1 MNLFTTLDRLKAD
14 LDALRPLAPEQ
25 EQRVLQKFRL
35 DWNYNSNAIEG
46 NSLTLGETRSLL
58 LHGLTAEGK
67 PLRDHLDIKG
77 HNEAILGLEEVVH
90 DDRPLTE
97 QFIREMHQVLLG
109 EEHYKPAHTAS
120 GQPTRQRIV
129 PGQYKSSTNNVV
141 TATGETFYFASP
153 EETPARMHDLL
164 TWYRQET
171 EAPTLHPVA
180 LAAEFH
186 HRFVSIHPFD
196 DGNGRMSR
204 LLMNLILMR
213 HGYPITVIKADEPT
227 RNRYLAA
234 LSAADA
240 GDPEPFLRFIIEN
253 VEASLQLMIRA
264 AKGESIEEPSDLDK
278 KLALLKKQVLTNE
291 DTIEKSWNM
300 DLQVSFFDALIDRLI
315 SDLTTQTSRFDAF
328 FLEKFFSGGVFYVGA
343 KLPVIKE
350 FSMISNVKETIK
362 RGLNKSAVLADTV
375 TFSIAW
381 TGFRQ
386 RRKSFD
392 LRLLIDFLFAEHEFG
407 IAVSI
412 DELLDGKPAYSDHDK
427 ALVFFDSIYLN
438 DYASIDYYDLNYQF
452 ANKVYDFIA
461 AKVAEADSSPS

>member
-1 MNLFTTLDRLKAD
+1 MPLFAALDRLKAD

-25 EQRVLQKFRL
+25 EQRVLHKFRL
-35 DWNYNSNAIEG
+35 DWNYHSNAIKG

-90 DDRPLTE
+90 DTRPLTE

-129 PGQYKSSTNNVV
+129 PGQYKSSTNNVR
-141 TATGETFYFASP
+141 TATGETFFFASP
-153 EETPARMHDLL
+153 EETPAKMHDLL

-171 EAPTLHPVA
+171 ENLTLHPVA

-213 HGYPITVIKADEPT
+213 HGYPITVIKADEHT

-234 LSAADA
+234 LAAADA
-240 GDPEPFLRFIIEN
+240 GDPEPFLRLIIEN
-253 VEASLQLMIRA
+253 VEASLHLMLRA
-264 AKGESIEEPSDLDK
+264 AKGESIDEPSDLDK
-278 KLALLKKQVLTNE
+278 KLTLLKKQMLNREEFTEKTWNAETQTKLYNSILQFWFADFGSEMARFNE
-291 DTIEKSWNM
+291 LFQQCEMSFHCKFSDELNVAQPPEPSSDLAICLNAATGRFNSSDPRDLMSQAMLLFRWNM
-300 DLQVSFFDALIDRLI
+300 FTGLATTFNQTVNFF
-315 SDLTTQTSRFDAF
+315 F
-328 FLEKFFSGGVFYVGA
+328 VF
-343 KLPVIKE
+343 KE
-350 FSMISNVKETIK
+350 SHFN
-362 RGLNKSAVLADTV
+362 L
-375 TFSIAW
+375 
-381 TGFRQ
+381 
-386 RRKSFD
+386 
-392 LRLLIDFLFAEHEFG
+392 LFAIYE
-407 IAVSI
+407 
-412 DELLDGKPAYSDHDK
+412 SDNSGAAQLVFQSDYK
-427 ALVFFDSIYLN
+427 ALFDQIEVHNLN
-438 DYASIDYYDLNYQF
+438 HQL

-461 AKVAEADSSPS
+461 NKVAEADLSPN

>member
-1 MNLFTTLDRLKAD
+1 MPLFAALARLKTD

-35 DWNYNSNAIEG
+35 DWNYHSNAIEG

-90 DDRPLTE
+90 DTRPLTE

-109 EEHYKPAHTAS
+109 EEHHKPSYTAS
-120 GQPTRQRIV
+120 GQPTHQRIV
-129 PGQYKSSTNNVV
+129 PGQYKTSTNNVQ
-141 TATGETFYFASP
+141 TATGETFFFASP
-153 EETPARMHDLL
+153 EETPAKMHDLL
-164 TWYRQET
+164 TWYRQE
-171 EAPTLHPVA
+171 EAAPSLHPVA

-264 AKGESIEEPSDLDK
+264 AKGESIDEPDDLDK
-278 KLALLKKQVLTNE
+278 KLALLKKQVLSREAFAETTWNIETQTKLYQSVIQFWMADFGTEMARFNE
-291 DTIEKSWNM
+291 FFQRFE
-300 DLQVSFFDALIDRLI
+300 VSFNCTFLNDSNGASTPVPS
-315 SDLTTQTSRFDAF
+315 SDLTNSLNAATSRFSSSDPMDVMRQAMLLF
-328 FLEKFFSGGVFYVGA
+328 HWEVFRGS
-343 KLPVIKE
+343 E
-350 FSMISNVKETIK
+350 FSFSQSVNLFFQFKE
-362 RGLNKSAVLADTV
+362 RYFNLQFAVYD
-375 TFSIAW
+375 SEK
-381 TGFRQ
+381 G
-386 RRKSFD
+386 
-392 LRLLIDFLFAEHEFG
+392 G
-407 IAVSI
+407 IAQAVFQ
-412 DELLDGKPAYSDHDK
+412 SDYV
-427 ALVFFDSIYLN
+427 AAFDNARIHEINHQL
-438 DYASIDYYDLNYQF
+438 

-461 AKVAEADSSPS
+461 AKTAEAEASPS

>member
-1 MNLFTTLDRLKAD
+1 MPLFAALDRLKAD

-35 DWNYNSNAIEG
+35 DWNYHSNAIEG

-109 EEHYKPAHTAS
+109 EEHYKTAHTAS

-129 PGQYKSSTNNVV
+129 PGQYKTSTNNVV
-141 TATGETFYFASP
+141 TATGETYYFASP
-153 EETPARMHDLL
+153 EETPAKMHDLL

-171 EAPTLHPVA
+171 ETPTLHPVA

-240 GDPEPFLRFIIEN
+240 GDPEPFLRLIVEN

-278 KLALLKKQVLTNE
+278 KLALLKKQLLSK
-291 DTIEKSWNM
+291 DDFIEKTWHSK
-300 DLQVSFFDALIDRLI
+300 
-315 SDLTTQTSRFDAF
+315 TQTKLYETILQFWLSDFGAEMSRFNDL
-328 FLEKFFSGGVFYVGA
+328 FLGNKISFHSIFLDEKNTAHSPPPSPDIA
-343 KLPVIKE
+343 
-350 FSMISNVKETIK
+350 ISLIAAAGRFNSSQPEDLMSQAMLLFRWDSF
-362 RGLNKSAVLADTV
+362 RGMT
-375 TFSIAW
+375 
-381 TGFRQ
+381 
-386 RRKSFD
+386 KSFSQTVN
-392 LRLLIDFLFAEHEFG
+392 FFFVFKEHHFN
-407 IAVSI
+407 
-412 DELLDGKPAYSDHDK
+412 
-427 ALVFFDSIYLN
+427 VFFAVYDSDTSGATELVLQSEYKAHLENTQIHE
-438 DYASIDYYDLNYQF
+438 INYQL

-461 AKVAEADSSPS
+461 AKVAEADSFPS